1 MDGRR
6 KEKEQEPVIEKNE
19 KKKKRHPFLKAL
31 GIFLLIFLLAG
42 VSFVIYC
49 VMKAPDISVLDA
61 RPQNYRSTVLDDSG
75 NVVLT
80 LSGESSNRVYV
91 SLDQVPDDLEHAFI
105 AVEDSRFYEHH
116 GIDLYGIARAFV
128 KGVTTGDFSQGASTI
143 TQQLLKNNVFTD
155 WTDEQTFLDKL
166 ERKIQEQYLAIRLEN
181 TVDKSWILENY
192 LNTINLGGGNWGVE
206 TAAKYYFGKD
216 VSELDLAECACLA
229 AITKNPTAYNPLK
242 NPEKNAERRLIVL
255 KDMLDQGYITVDEY
269 NAAGAEDVYSEI
281 QSVGGASDSTQITD
295 YFQDALIYE
304 LIDDLES
311 STGCTEAEAWNK
323 IYKGG
328 LTIYST
334 ESSLIQQ
341 TADSVINDDEYYIND
356 AQSSMV
362 IIDNETG
369 AVKALIGGRGEK
381 TASLIYNR
389 ATTETRQ
396 PGSTIK
402 VIGEYAAALD
412 AGDITLATTF
422 DDAPYTYSDGTAVVN
437 SDGLYKGETTVR
449 DAIAES
455 RNMVALKVFQQA
467 GIDSVWN
474 MLKKFGIDTLTD
486 SDKVEALALGGT
498 SGGVTNLEMTAAYS
512 ALSRGGAYIKPYYY
526 TKVVDHDGNTILEHD
541 ADETRVVKEST
552 AKLLTSAME
561 SVMTDGTGTD
571 AAFSGQELAGKSGT
585 TSNVTDAW
593 FIGFSSYYT
602 CGVWG
607 GYDDRSSQE
616 SSSYTHSLWR
626 AVMEQ
631 IHSPLGE
638 STLDDADNMDS
649 AKICIKSGKLAVDGV
664 CDDTLQGDMTRTEYF
679 ASGTEPTEDCDIH
692 EKVSICKESGQIATQ
707 YCPST
712 EDRVYLKQG
721 TDGTEDE
728 AYVMPTD
735 LGTCTLHTKPTHWW
749 DNLFGGG
756 STDSTA
762 ENSSSQSKK
771 SGTADNTEK
780 SADNGTTYNDNETNK
795 NDNDENTNGKEGK
808 TEDNTTNN
816 TGNWW
821 NWLN

>member
-1 MDGRR
+1 MDGKR
-6 KEKEQEPVIEKNE
+6 EKKKKVTKNE
-19 KKKKRHPFLKAL
+19 KRKKRHPFLKAL

-42 VSFVIYC
+42 VSFLIYC
-49 VMKAPDISVLDA
+49 VMKAPDISALDA
-61 RPQNYRSTVLDDSG
+61 RPQNYRSTVLDDSK

-105 AVEDSRFYEHH
+105 AVEDSRFYKHH
-116 GIDLYGIARAFV
+116 GVDLYGIARAFV

-155 WTDEQTFLDKL
+155 WTDEKTFLDKL

-181 TVDKSWILENY
+181 TVDKDWILENY

-216 VSELDLAECACLA
+216 VSQLDLAECACLA

-242 NPEKNAERRLIVL
+242 NPEKNAKRRLIVL
-255 KDMLDQGYITVDEY
+255 KDMLDQGYITTDAY

-281 QSVGGASDSTQITD
+281 QSIGGVVDSAQVMD

-311 STGCTEAEAWNK
+311 STGCTEAEAWNQ

-334 ESSLIQQ
+334 ESSLLQQ

-362 IIDNETG
+362 LIDNETG

-381 TASLIYNR
+381 TASLVYNR

-402 VIGEYAAALD
+402 VPGEYAAALD

-422 DDAPYTYSDGTAVVN
+422 DDAPYAYSDGTAVVN

-455 RNMVALKVFQQA
+455 RNIIALKVFQQA
-467 GIDSVWN
+467 GIDSVWD

-486 SDKVEALALGGT
+486 ADKVEALALGGT

-512 ALSRGGAYIKPYYY
+512 ALSRGGEYIKPYYY

-541 ADETRVVKEST
+541 VDETRAVREST

-571 AAFSGQELAGKSGT
+571 AAFDGQELAGKSGT

-607 GYDDRSSQE
+607 GYDDHSSQE
-616 SSSYTHSLWR
+616 SSAYTHSLWR

-631 IHSPLGE
+631 IHSSLGE

-649 AKICIKSGKLAVDGV
+649 ADICIKSGKLAVDGV

-679 ASGTEPTEDCDIH
+679 APGTEPAEDCDIH
-692 EKVSICKESGQIATQ
+692 EKVSICTASGQIATQ

-712 EDRVYLKQG
+712 EERVYLKQG

-728 AYVMPTD
+728 AYVMPTG
-735 LGTCTLHTKPTHWW
+735 LGKCTLHTKPAHWW
-749 DNLFGGG
+749 DNLFGGNR
-756 STDSTA
+756 TDSSA
-762 ENSSSQSKK
+762 ENSSGKNGTFGFGGRTEQS
-771 SGTADNTEK
+771 GDD
-780 SADNGTTYNDNETNK
+780 DNGT
-795 NDNDENTNGKEGK
+795 NGKDDDTDKNNADGNDKNENADGDIPEG
-808 TEDNTTNN
+808 TPPAMPAAGGID
-816 TGNWW
+816 
-821 NWLN
+821 